1 MGFQKFSRPILAMR
15 DVKLST
21 SPAYSTDAGIRE
33 AVQAINLSGA
43 SGVGTTAVTNRGVTF
58 ILSTGTGAGWTLPLA
73 PPGKGGVEKTVFIK
87 LNGASTVP
95 VSVRTASS
103 SQAFWNSTRNSFSVS
118 TAAGST
124 YGVCVTL
131 MSRSSVQWAL
141 KAAAGGL
148 PSTAFPWVLTTAA
161 TA

>member
-1 MGFQKFSRPILAMR
+1 MGFQKFKRPILAMS
-15 DVKLST
+15 DVRLST
-21 SPAYSTDAGIRE
+21 SPVNSTDAGLRNT
-33 AVQAINLSGA
+33 VQAINLSGA
-43 SGVGTTAVTNRGVTF
+43 SAIGTTAVSSRGVTF

-73 PPGKGGVEKTVFIK
+73 PPGRGGVEKTIFIK

-103 SQAFWNSTRNSFSVS
+103 SQAFWNSTRNSFTVS

-141 KAAAGGL
+141 KGAIGGL
-148 PSTAFPWVLTTAA
+148 PSTAFPWVTTTGA